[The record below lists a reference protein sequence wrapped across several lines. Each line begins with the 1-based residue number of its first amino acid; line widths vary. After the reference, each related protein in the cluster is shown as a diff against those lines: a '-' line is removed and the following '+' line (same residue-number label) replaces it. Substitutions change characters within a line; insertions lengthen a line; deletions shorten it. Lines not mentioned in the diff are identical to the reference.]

1 MKFQD
6 NTATHLFN
14 TSFGKVLGLKENGI
28 IKAKSIRYA
37 YSERFKKPIPVKPSV
52 DEIVFPEKTPV
63 CPQNIS
69 PLLEKMIGKTNL
81 DDFEVEESVQYLSV
95 YRPEKSNK
103 NDKIPVIIW
112 IHGGSYEIGCGDLL
126 TADPT
131 DWVKE
136 QNVIIITVSY
146 RLGIFGFLGG
156 THERPAN
163 LGLFDMIEALKWVKN
178 YISDFGG
185 DAENITLFGQSSGG
199 DAIAHLMVS
208 EGVENLFK
216 RVIIHSAPLGLRQNR
231 QKMSAEFLKN
241 TQNFTQE
248 TDTFEIIEIYK
259 KNPPS
264 FLKYGLK
271 AAMPFGTQYGF
282 PPLCNESEVEEKW
295 RKNAGKIDVL
305 IGINDEETAF
315 YLRTSDTMNKYL
327 PKRLVDKVIRST
339 TEIIYGKP
347 ARDFAENYAAAGGN
361 VYLFRIHPRIT
372 DNHFMGAHAIDLPFI
387 FGNKSAWKNAGI
399 LNNIPWK
406 YINENGKKLRKLWTD
421 FAQSGMFADHS
432 ELPEILDLRKV
443 NK

>member
-1 MKFQD
+1 MKFQE
-6 NTATHLFN
+6 NTGTHLFK

-37 YSERFKKPIPVKPSV
+37 FSERFKQSIPVQPSAA
-52 DEIVFPEKTPV
+52 EIIFPEKTPV

-81 DDFEVEESVQYLSV
+81 DNFEVEESVQYLSIS
-95 YRPEKSNK
+95 RPAIFNENE
-103 NDKIPVIIW
+103 KIPVIVW
-112 IHGGSYEIGCGDLL
+112 IHGGSYEIGCGDLF

-136 QNVIIITVSY
+136 QNVIIVTVSY

-156 THERPAN
+156 TQERPAN
-163 LGLFDMIEALKWVKN
+163 LGLFDIIEGLKWVKN

-231 QKMSAEFLKN
+231 QKMTAEFLQN
-241 TQNFTQE
+241 TKNFTHE
-248 TDTFEIIEIYK
+248 TDTFEIVETYK

-264 FLKYGLK
+264 FIKYGLK

-282 PPLCNESEVEEKW
+282 PPLCNENEVEEKW
-295 RKNAGKIDVL
+295 RKNAKKIDVL

-327 PKRLVDKVIRST
+327 PKRLVDKAIRST

-347 ARDFAENYAAAGGN
+347 ARDFAEKYANAGGN
-361 VYLFRIHPRIT
+361 VYLFRIHPRVT

-387 FGNKSAWKNAGI
+387 FGNETAWKNAGI
-399 LNNIPWK
+399 LNKIPWK
-406 YINENGKKLRKLWTD
+406 YIDENGKKLRSLWTE
-421 FAQSGMFADHS
+421 FAKKGKISDQS
-432 ELPEILDLRKV
+432 ERPEILELRKI
-443 NK
+443 